1 MAFTEEEAAYLRSQP
16 LARIATVGP
25 DGQPDVAPV
34 GFEFDGTYLY
44 VGGRAPERTRKFLNV
59 KAGQAKVAL
68 VVDDLVSTDP
78 WTPRGLRVYGIGRAD
93 RAGRHVRARRVHADH
108 PGDLVELEPG
118 RPALRQRVRPA
129 PDRPLISPNGP
140 GACPAAAPSSPG
152 RKNAQ
157 LRAVGTD
164 RG

>member
-78 WTPRGLRVYGIGRAD
+78 WTPRGLRVYGSADLIEREGRFGPGAYM
-93 RAGRHVRARRVHADH
+93 RITPEISWSWNLAGQPYGSVV
-108 PGDLVELEPG
+108 GL
-118 RPALRQRVRPA
+118 RPALWVATLGGVAGFALLLPTPLPRYRLPA
-129 PDRPLISPNGP
+129 VDGP
-140 GACPAAAPSSPG
+140 A
-152 RKNAQ
+152 
-157 LRAVGTD
+157 RA
-164 RG
+164 

>member
-68 VVDDLVSTDP
+68 RRRRSGVHRPVDAARP
-78 WTPRGLRVYGIGRAD
+78 AGLRDGRAD
-93 RAGRHVRARRVHADH
+93 RARRHVWARRVHADH
-108 PGDLVELEPG
+108 PADLAGAGTWPG
-118 RPALRQRVRPA
+118 QPYGSGSGSRRTVH
-129 PDRPLISPNGP
+129 
-140 GACPAAAPSSPG
+140 
-152 RKNAQ
+152 
-157 LRAVGTD
+157 
-164 RG
+164 

>member
-1 MAFTEEEAAYLRSQP
+1 MTGDRVVISQRLRRNRERSIRTETDHGVHRGRSRRSQP

-78 WTPRGLRVYGIGRAD
+78 WTPRGLRVYGSAD
-93 RAGRHVRARRVHADH
+93 
-108 PGDLVELEPG
+108 
-118 RPALRQRVRPA
+118 
-129 PDRPLISPNGP
+129 LIEREGMFGP
-140 GACPAAAPSSPG
+140 GAYMRITPEISWSWNLAGQPYGSGSGP
-152 RKNAQ
+152 R
-157 LRAVGTD
+157 RTVH
-164 RG
+164 